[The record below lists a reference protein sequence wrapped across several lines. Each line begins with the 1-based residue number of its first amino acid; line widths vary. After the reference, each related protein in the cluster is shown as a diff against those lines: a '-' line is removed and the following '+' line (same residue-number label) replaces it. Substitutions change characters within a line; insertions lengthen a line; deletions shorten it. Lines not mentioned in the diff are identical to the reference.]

1 MLLKLAV
8 RVGQMSENLSQL
20 MKYKSREVS
29 LENFMKTIIEKKA
42 EIMNMIGGLNQE
54 MEQLS
59 TDVSEYTI

>member
-1 MLLKLAV
+1 
-8 RVGQMSENLSQL
+8 MSENLSQL